1 MRSIVIAAV
10 IAAGLGLAG
19 VTAASAVPA
28 SGVNIGQAAQTDIT
42 PVQHWRYGSRH
53 WRYGSRGWRRC
64 HYRRWSRWGR
74 C

>member
-10 IAAGLGLAG
+10 IAAGLGFAG

-28 SGVNIGQAAQTDIT
+28 NGTNIGQAAQHDTNIT
-42 PVQHWRYGSRH
+42 KVQHWRWGSR
-53 WRYGSRGWRRC
+53 RSWRRC
-64 HYRRWSRWGR
+64 HYRRWSRFGR

>member
-28 SGVNIGQAAQTDIT
+28 SGTNIGIAAQHDSQIQK
-42 PVQHWRYGSRH
+42 VQHWRWGSRR
-53 WRYGSRGWRRC
+53 WWRRC